1 VAQIHGNIYLGRVQ
15 NVLPG
20 MEAAFVDI
28 GTPKNAVLY
37 RGDVQIDKDDLEG
50 GGGKPKI
57 EQMLKA
63 RQTLICQV
71 SKNPIKHKVFELEG
85 QAPPAPPERLRCAS
99 GQARWVT
106 AAASGARGC
115 RTPGPGSTAPRRGA
129 AGSTS
134 PSA

>member
-1 VAQIHGNIYLGRVQ
+1 
-15 NVLPG
+15 
-20 MEAAFVDI
+20 
-28 GTPKNAVLY
+28 
-37 RGDVQIDKDDLEG
+37 
-50 GGGKPKI
+50 
-57 EQMLKA
+57 MLKA

-115 RTPGPGSTAPRRGA
+115 RSRCTPARCSTTRTR
-129 AGSTS
+129 GSTS